1 MIAGVLGG
9 RAAEE
14 IVFGEITTGASS
26 DLSRVTEIARA
37 MVTRWGMSEKLGPM
51 TFGKKEELIFL
62 GKEIAE
68 QRDFSE
74 AVAEQIDE
82 EVRLLIQ
89 EGHETAR
96 RILTE
101 KRDTLD
107 AVAKKLIEVETLDME
122 AFEAT
127 YTGVEPSEPPPSGA
141 APQPPKPSSP
151 ERPSPA
157 SGPAPVPVPSGA

>member
-1 MIAGVLGG
+1 LGG

-26 DLSRVTEIARA
+26 DLSRVTEIARS

-82 EVRLLIQ
+82 EVRGLVQ
-89 EGHETAR
+89 AGHETAL

-101 KRDTLD
+101 HRDKLE
-107 AVAKKLIEVETLDME
+107 AVARKLIEVETLGME
-122 AFEAT
+122 EFEAVYVGET
-127 YTGVEPSEPPPSGA
+127 PSEPPASGGTPVSAPKSPSPG
-141 APQPPKPSSP
+141 
-151 ERPSPA
+151 RPSPA